1 MAEIIIPYE
10 KFAHAYDQMMAN
22 VDYVRW
28 ANYIESL
35 LRNYKCYPRKIL
47 DVACGTAALTV
58 LLAERGYEMWGLDR
72 AEGMLAIARQKAAT
86 RNLDVQF
93 VQGEM
98 QSFDLNQRFDA
109 VICTYDSIN
118 YALSEEDL
126 AAIFKTVSTHLE
138 PSGLFIFDVTTEKN
152 IAQHFH
158 AQTFA
163 ENREDYS
170 YIWKNIYS
178 YHNKICHTDLTFFIR
193 EDELFRRFEEV
204 HVQKIFEV
212 RTVKKLLNQTGYK
225 MLGAHDMYTFN
236 RSNRHSDR
244 INFTVQKQE

>member
-1 MAEIIIPYE
+1 
-10 KFAHAYDQMMAN
+10 
-22 VDYVRW
+22 
-28 ANYIESL
+28 
-35 LRNYKCYPRKIL
+35 
-47 DVACGTAALTV
+47 
-58 LLAERGYEMWGLDR
+58 MWGLDR

-236 RSNRHSDR
+236 RLNRHSDR